1 MSINDQVS
9 IYDAASN
16 NKLASTNFFMISF
29 LEDKLNVF
37 LKIKVEI
44 KAIVKSL

>member
-9 IYDAASN
+9 MYVAASN
-16 NKLASTNFFMISF
+16 NKLVSTNFFIYLF
-29 LEDKLNVF
+29 GRQTQCF